1 LITIKIINEHCN
13 LTLHQSPLQTR
24 SLRLPWSSFSH
35 TSQLFRHR
43 HSPWPTV
50 VAASEL
56 APPPAN
62 VCRRSNVVEKITV
75 FVPVLWRQSLRA
87 AGACSAR
94 YSPLAP
100 SASSLLTCYSAYRV
114 GSDRTRQRD
123 RVQRLS
129 LTTSRR
135 KLCRHD

>member
-1 LITIKIINEHCN
+1 MKIINEHCN

-24 SLRLPWSSFSH
+24 SLRLLWSSFSH
-35 TSQLFRHR
+35 TSQLSLFATVALRGQR
-43 HSPWPTV
+43 SPS
-50 VAASEL
+50 SEL

-62 VCRRSNVVEKITV
+62 ECRRSNVIEKITV
-75 FVPVLWRQSLRA
+75 SVPVLRRQSLRA
-87 AGACSAR
+87 AGACPSR

-100 SASSLLTCYSAYRV
+100 SASSFLACYSTYRV

-129 LTTSRR
+129 LATSRR
-135 KLCRHD
+135 KLCRHN